1 MKSALSVLLLCFLLA
16 SCGEKKSVKA
26 EEAVETEKT
35 IQERAEADDIDA
47 EAQYELG
54 ARYVNGQGVP
64 ESYAEAVKWWRKAAE
79 QGHALAQS
87 ALGDMYCI
95 GEGVPESYAEAVKWY
110 RKAAEQGDAVGQYNL
125 GAMYSLGAGV
135 QKDMAQATKWI
146 RKAAE
151 QGHLD
156 AKEWLKKNA
165 KDKSE

>member
-1 MKSALSVLLLCFLLA
+1 MI
-16 SCGEKKSVKA
+16 
-26 EEAVETEKT
+26 ETEKT

-64 ESYAEAVKWWRKAAE
+64 
-79 QGHALAQS
+79 Q
-87 ALGDMYCI
+87 
-95 GEGVPESYAEAVKWY
+95 SYAEAVKWY

-125 GAMYSLGAGV
+125 GAMYSLGSGV

-151 QGHLD
+151 QGHEY
-156 AKEWLKKNA
+156 AKEWLEENGKGEKG
-165 KDKSE
+165 E